1 MTRYV
6 VVTRQDRLPV
16 QRFMTVEA
24 AADYI
29 VRERAF
35 GRWTVLAQ
43 EANKITASTPYRKL
57 HPTEKR
63 TLEQKLYPTLFE

>member
-6 VVTRQDRLPV
+6 VVTRKDRLPIE
-16 QRFMTVEA
+16 RFVTIEA

-35 GRWTVLAQ
+35 AKWTVLVQ
-43 EANKITASTPYRKL
+43 EANKITASTPYRDL
-57 HPTEKR
+57 RQHEKYA
-63 TLEQKLYPTLFE
+63 LEAKLYPALFE